1 MSTPNTTTA
10 FIRPSSKFYG
20 KFEVVRYVAETQ
32 IDGLYQKVRKEVIP
46 CHNLSTARSYIQ
58 GTREHAIVQRQAT
71 SSAGAKVQPSIEC
84 IGFCSPSGQHYAVV
98 QFGHGVDVRI
108 DCHNSATLRGWLRD
122 GITFQPVLEALRDE
136 SNVRP
141 TGGWHG

>member
-1 MSTPNTTTA
+1 MSTPNTAT

-32 IDGLYQKVRKEVIP
+32 IDGLYQTVRKEVIP
-46 CHNLSTARSYIQ
+46 CHNLSTARSYIE
-58 GTREHAIVQRQAT
+58 GTREYAIVQRQARNVT
-71 SSAGAKVQPSIEC
+71 RNVTQPSVEV
-84 IGFCSPSGQHYAVV
+84 IGFCSPTGQHYAVV
-98 QFGHGVDVRI
+98 EMPDMDVRI

-122 GITFQPVLEALRDE
+122 GVSFQALIEAFEDD

-141 TGGWHG
+141 TGGWNG